1 MSRIGKL
8 PIAIPT
14 GVTVE
19 FGENGH
25 CRVKG
30 PKGALSR
37 NLRPEMKIVEE
48 SGVLRIT
55 RPSESKTD
63 RSMHGLTR
71 TLLANMVEGV
81 STGFTRELEIVG
93 VGYRAELKGKDLHLA
108 LAFSHPVVVSPPEGI
123 TFEVP
128 QPTEIRVLGYD
139 KEVVGQVASE
149 IRAWRKPEP
158 YKGKGIRYKGEQI
171 IRKAGKASA
180 KS

>member
-8 PIAIPT
+8 PISIPQ

-19 FGENGH
+19 LGERGH

-30 PKGALSR
+30 PKGELSR
-37 NLRPEMKIVEE
+37 NLSVEMKISEEENQIRVE
-48 SGVLRIT
+48 
-55 RPSESKTD
+55 RPSDSKTH

-71 TLLANMVEGV
+71 TLLANMIEGV
-81 STGFTRELEIVG
+81 STGFKKELEIVG
-93 VGYRAELKGKDLHLA
+93 VGYRAEVKGKDLHLA
-108 LAFSHPVVVSPPEGI
+108 LAFSHPVVVNPPEGI
-123 TFEVP
+123 EFVVP
-128 QPTEIRVLGYD
+128 QPTVIVVKGYD
-139 KEVVGQVASE
+139 KEVVGQTAAE

-180 KS
+180 KA